1 MYHAGAIGTAVMTV
15 HVVQGGDGLARRAF
29 SAGDV
34 RRMVGSGIL
43 SEDERV
49 ELIDGELIAMSA
61 KGFAHDRIKTEL
73 AHRLS
78 RALSDDYRSH
88 VESTLQ
94 LDAAVLVEPDLL
106 VARKEAASMS
116 AEGFATIPVSEV
128 LLLIEVAG
136 SSLAY
141 DRGRKAALYARYG
154 IPEYW
159 VVDANERTAWV
170 HRNPGPS
177 GYAAIAEVS
186 PNERLEAAAPE
197 LAGFGVRLEE
207 L

>member
-1 MYHAGAIGTAVMTV
+1 MYHDGAIGIAVMTV

-29 SAGDV
+29 SAADV
-34 RRMVGSGIL
+34 RRMVESGIL

-73 AHRLS
+73 VHRLF
-78 RALSDDYRSH
+78 RALSDDYRVH

-128 LLLIEVAG
+128 LLLIEVAAT
-136 SSLAY
+136 SLAW
-141 DRGRKAALYARYG
+141 DRGRKAALYARAG
-154 IPEYW
+154 VPEYW
-159 VVDANERTAWV
+159 VIDANERTAWV
-170 HRNPGPS
+170 HRGSGPS
-177 GYAAIAEVS
+177 GYASVAEVR
-186 PNERLEAAAPE
+186 PHERLEAAAPE
-197 LAGFGVRLEE
+197 LSGFGVRLEE

>member
-1 MYHAGAIGTAVMTV
+1 MTV

-29 SAGDV
+29 SADDV
-34 RRMVGSGIL
+34 RRMVESGIL

-73 AHRLS
+73 VHRLS
-78 RALSDDYRSH
+78 RALSDAYRVH

-106 VARKEAASMS
+106 VARKDAASMS

-128 LLLIEVAG
+128 LLLIEVAAT
-136 SSLAY
+136 SLAY
-141 DRGRKAALYARYG
+141 DRGRKAALYAREG
-154 IPEYW
+154 VPEYW
-159 VVDANERTAWV
+159 VIDANERTAWI
-170 HRNPGPS
+170 HRGPGPS
-177 GYAAIAEVS
+177 GYATVTEV
-186 PNERLEAAAPE
+186 PPHERLEATAPE
-197 LAGFGVRLEE
+197 LVGFGVRLEG